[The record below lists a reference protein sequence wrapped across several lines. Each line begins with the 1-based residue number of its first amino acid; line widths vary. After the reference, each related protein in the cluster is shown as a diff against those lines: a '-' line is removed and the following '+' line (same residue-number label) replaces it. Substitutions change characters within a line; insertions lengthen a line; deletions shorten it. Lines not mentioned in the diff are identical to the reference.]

1 VRSWAGMPPWPTTG
15 IYYLPRLDIACLGV
29 LKSLGMA
36 TAMKY
41 RDVERALLAS
51 NCTWKPGKGDHIKWY
66 CPCGK
71 HIAVVTQART
81 VSAGVVADTVTK
93 LACLPAGWL
102 Q

>member
-1 VRSWAGMPPWPTTG
+1 M
-15 IYYLPRLDIACLGV
+15 LN
-29 LKSLGMA
+29 SLGIA

-41 RDVERALLAS
+41 RDVERALLA
-51 NCTWKPGKGDHIKWY
+51 NKCTWKPGKGDHIKWY

-71 HIAVVTQART
+71 HIAVVTQARN
-81 VSAGVVADTVTK
+81 VSAGVVADTIAK

>member
-1 VRSWAGMPPWPTTG
+1 
-15 IYYLPRLDIACLGV
+15 
-29 LKSLGMA
+29 MA

-41 RDVERALLAS
+41 RDVERALLAN

-66 CPCGK
+66 CPCGQ
-71 HIAVVTQART
+71 HIAVVTQGGN
-81 VSAGVVADTVTK
+81 VSAGVVADTITK

>member
-1 VRSWAGMPPWPTTG
+1 
-15 IYYLPRLDIACLGV
+15 
-29 LKSLGMA
+29 MA
-36 TAMKY
+36 TAMRY

-51 NCTWKPGKGDHIKWY
+51 GCKWKPGKGDHIKWF

-71 HIAVVTQART
+71 HIAVVTRGRL
-81 VSAGVVADTVTK
+81 VSPGVVADAITK